1 MIKTVTLT
9 YFRRHHSLRQNFAPG
24 LNAIRAHNEGGKTTI
39 LEAIAYCLFGTKAL
53 RTSLDEAVTW
63 GKPVSAL
70 KTEVV
75 IDFAGGDLVFRRG
88 KSGAEVLRDGQ
99 PFVTGQAEVSAYAA
113 TLFGVDLN
121 AAARLMMANQNG
133 LRGSLEQ
140 GPKATAEMIESLA
153 DFDLFERI
161 ITEAQEKLTLG
172 PTANLEAA
180 VERLSNTITE
190 VVEPDFSELDALTAA
205 AEDAVRAAQNEC
217 NEAQQHLADAKAKL
231 TSLTQHNTACEA
243 AGKRLDDAKKTL
255 ATVRRQLDDVRAQTA
270 QPVDTARMDELRR
283 QISEAA
289 EYASVAS
296 AWETFSKYR
305 FPEENYWENS
315 EEDFTRFM
323 QETTAHIQRLRTQRA
338 ETDREIAVAESK
350 LTTSSVCGFCNQDV
364 SQFPEVA
371 ARNAALAERISALKV
386 ELVAVNAE
394 FAEAD
399 NTYAALQ
406 QVARD
411 AAEQR
416 RHFAGIERYVSFTE
430 GTWPQR
436 VAWAGPAI
444 SSEGTVV
451 ASALKNELETLEEH
465 QRQVAVASGRLT
477 QLIEQNTAAEA
488 SLKAAEDAVLAAGVV
503 VSTDE
508 QSAEVARRQDAVSAA
523 SGFVSSTSDRLAALK
538 MDRVRMEQ
546 AYIAAKAAK
555 EKGEADLARAKEELE
570 QLNFNNGLLKKVRA
584 ARPIISDKLWNTV
597 LAAVSTMFTK
607 MRGEHS
613 IVAKGKDGFTV
624 NGQTVGSLSGSTLDL
639 LGLAIR
645 VALTKTFLPQCPLL
659 ILDEPFAACDDGR
672 SAAMLGF
679 IQGSGFA
686 QIILVTH
693 EDASETVAD
702 HLITL
707 EAA

>member
-9 YFRRHHSLRQNFAPG
+9 NFRRHQSLRQNFTSG

-75 IDFAGGDLVFRRG
+75 VDFAGGDLVFRRG

-121 AAARLMMANQNG
+121 AAARLMMASQNG

-153 DFDLFERI
+153 NFDLFERI
-161 ITEAQEKLTLG
+161 ITAAQDKLALG

-180 VERLSNTITE
+180 VERLSNTIAE
-190 VVEPDFSELDALTAA
+190 VVEPDFTELDAVT
-205 AEDAVRAAQNEC
+205 ESTDRAVRAAQNEC

-231 TSLTQHNTACEA
+231 TSLTQHNEACA
-243 AGKRLDDAKKTL
+243 AAAKRLDDAKKTL
-255 ATVRRQLDDVRAQTA
+255 ATVRRQVNDVRVQAD
-270 QPVDTARMDELRR
+270 QPVDTDRMDELRR
-283 QISEAA
+283 QLSEAA
-289 EYASVAS
+289 EYAAVAS

-305 FPEENYWENS
+305 FPEDNFWEDD
-315 EEDFTRFM
+315 EADFTRSVRAA
-323 QETTAHIQRLRTQRA
+323 EASIQRLQAQRA
-338 ETDREIAVAESK
+338 KAEQEIAVAESK
-350 LTTSSVCGFCNQDV
+350 LTTTSVCGFCDQDV
-364 SQFPEVA
+364 SQFPEVVE
-371 ARNAALAERISALKV
+371 RNAKLNELISWHRSALVTVTV
-386 ELVAVNAE
+386 ELGQAR
-394 FAEAD
+394 D
-399 NTYAALQ
+399 TLAALQ

-411 AAEQR
+411 AAVQR
-416 RHFAGIERYVSFTE
+416 NHFAGIERYVSFTE

-451 ASALKNELETLEEH
+451 ASALKNELATLEER

-477 QLIEQNTAAEA
+477 QLVEQVASAEEAVKAAEA
-488 SLKAAEDAVLAAGVV
+488 AVAAGEPI
-503 VSTDE
+503 STDE
-508 QSAEVARRQDAVSAA
+508 QSAEVARCQETVLAA
-523 SGFVSSTSDRLAALK
+523 SDFVSSTSNRLAELK

-659 ILDEPFAACDDGR
+659 ILDEPFAACDDDR

>member
-9 YFRRHHSLRQNFAPG
+9 NFRRHQSLRQNFTSG

-75 IDFAGGDLVFRRG
+75 VDFAGGDLVFRRG

-121 AAARLMMANQNG
+121 AAARLMMASQNG

-161 ITEAQEKLTLG
+161 ITAAQDKLALG

-180 VERLSNTITE
+180 VERLSNMITE

-205 AEDAVRAAQNEC
+205 AESAVRAAQNEC

-231 TSLTQHNTACEA
+231 TSLTQHNEACA
-243 AGKRLDDAKKTL
+243 AAAKRLDDAKKTL
-255 ATVRRQLDDVRAQTA
+255 ATVRRQLDDVRVQAA
-270 QPVDTARMDELRR
+270 QPVDTDRMDELRR

-289 EYASVAS
+289 EYAAVAS
-296 AWETFSKYR
+296 AWETFSRYR
-305 FPEENYWENS
+305 FPVENYWENS

-386 ELVAVNAE
+386 ELVAVNTE
-394 FAEAD
+394 LAEAD
-399 NTYAALQ
+399 NTFAALR
-406 QVARD
+406 QVAAD

-436 VAWAGPAI
+436 VTWAGPEI

-451 ASALKNELETLEEH
+451 ASALKNELAALEER

-477 QLIEQNTAAEA
+477 QLVEQVASAEEAVKAAEA
-488 SLKAAEDAVLAAGVV
+488 AVAAGEPI
-503 VSTDE
+503 STDE
-508 QSAEVARRQDAVSAA
+508 QSAEVARCQDAVLAA
-523 SGFVSSTSDRLAALK
+523 SGFVSSTSNRLAELK

-659 ILDEPFAACDDGR
+659 ILDEPFAACDDDR